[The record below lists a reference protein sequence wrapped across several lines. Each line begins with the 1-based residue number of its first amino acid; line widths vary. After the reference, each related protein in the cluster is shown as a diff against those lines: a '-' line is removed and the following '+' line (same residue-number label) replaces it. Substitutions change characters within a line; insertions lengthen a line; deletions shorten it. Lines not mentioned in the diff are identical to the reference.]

1 MGENTEKYITF
12 SIQITNNAKKT
23 CKLKFI
29 DSCRF
34 MATSLSDLVNNLSE
48 INNKDCETCME
59 RKIIKSKWDF
69 IEFKNNRLND
79 KCKECGKRC
88 YQSING
94 LIKKFPSVYKFC
106 DDNPHKFVLLLR
118 KGANLYEDMDS

>member
-1 MGENTEKYITF
+1 
-12 SIQITNNAKKT
+12 
-23 CKLKFI
+23 
-29 DSCRF
+29 
-34 MATSLSDLVNNLSE
+34 MATSLSDLVNSLYE
-48 INNKDCETCME
+48 INNKDCKTCME

-79 KCKECGKRC
+79 KSRERGKRC
-88 YQSING
+88 YKSING

-106 DDNPHKFVLLLR
+106 DDNPNKFILLLR